1 MNKMAIISLIDDD
14 VVYQFLTKKI
24 IEETGK
30 VETILQFTEAQDA
43 IDYLCL
49 HHQDIEK
56 LPDLIL
62 LDLEMPFMDGWQFLQ
77 EYNQITFA
85 KDITIYIVS
94 SSTSAADKDRS
105 ERIDEVKGFI
115 IKPIS
120 KETFMEVFSRA

>member
-1 MNKMAIISLIDDD
+1 MAIISLIDDD